1 MNTAKLQ
8 AFAQQAR
15 RQLMSAVAARLDA
28 ALAPNSRARIDSAGA
43 VAYLEGELVHERQ
56 ASGGNDAEAHDALV
70 ERYAYRWF
78 NRIIALRYMDVHGF
92 TRIPVVSPADLVS
105 PVALP
110 ELLAA
115 AKRGEYDEDALAVP
129 GGEQVREQVEA
140 LFNGAAQP
148 TGAAQPGGSQQAVDP
163 QGAAYGLLLQAECR
177 YWHGVMPFMFE
188 GASGG
193 ANESKADELLM
204 PTDLLAEGS
213 VLRNAV
219 EAMTPKDCGAEVSDP
234 EASGT
239 VDGLAGGIGG
249 STRETGN
256 VEIIGWLYQFYI
268 SERKNE
274 VMEGFKKNHKAGKD
288 EIPAATQLFTPD
300 WIVRYLV
307 QNTVGRLWAQSHPDS
322 QLHKTWEYYIE
333 PSAGREGSE
342 AGAAAA
348 ADAAAVADADAAA
361 DAALTIDSP
370 QDLTVCDPA
379 CGSGHMLTYAFDL
392 LYQIYEEC
400 GYAPSEIP
408 GLILEHNL
416 YGMEIDERAASL
428 AQFALMMKARTRS
441 RRFFRHPV
449 MPHVCVI
456 APEAFN
462 MSEVGMLNDTYG
474 VDFDNDVWNTYRHA
488 DVYGSLIE
496 PPSELVRLA
505 NEQARSEGGAVQ
517 GSILDDRVAK
527 VFRQSR
533 YLGKQYA
540 AVVANPPY
548 MGSKNMGAQLKA
560 FVQDHFK
567 DGKADLFAA
576 FMLRTCELIRSH
588 GYWGMINLPSWVSL
602 SSFDS
607 LRKKLLST
615 QYLFSFIDLGRG
627 IFGSDFG
634 TVAFV
639 FHDAIPNGAVG
650 CYRRLFDH
658 HVDVRPVE
666 KIRQLFLD
674 KTYHSYEVDQQE
686 FARIPGSPIVYW
698 LPQSLMKT
706 FSTGKQLKDVA
717 EPKQGLATADN
728 NRFLREWW
736 EVTDSNIK
744 FDCPDRQTAQA
755 SGKKWFPYNKG
766 GEFRKWYG
774 NQEYVLNWKNDGKEI
789 REFGTEDGGRPRSRA
804 QNTDFYFK
812 PSVSWSN
819 VSSGVPSF
827 REYPAG
833 FIFSHV
839 GDCLFPEDATQHFA
853 LLSICNSSVI
863 DVLLQAIAPTLHFE
877 VGQLAG
883 LPVLNSDNIRTID
896 VIRQLISTSKS
907 DWDSYETSWD
917 FTRFPLLD
925 PEQSGESSGF
935 VETAVKN
942 LYAHWCEVSEQQRE
956 RETRNNELVAD
967 AYGVRNDVPC
977 DVPLERVSLKR
988 NAAFVYPD
996 KTPEERAQLFARDVV
1011 KELISYAVGCMFG
1024 RYSLNK
1030 PGLILASQGE
1040 TLDDY
1045 YAQVPYPSF
1054 APDTDNVIP
1063 VTEVDCF
1070 DDDIVARFRAF
1081 LKAAF
1086 GASTL
1091 NANIAYIEQVLGKD
1105 LRRYFVTD
1113 FYDDHVKTCSSR
1125 PIYWEYSSRTNN
1137 RGAFKA
1143 LVYLHRYTPSTTST
1157 VLGYLR
1163 DFTTKIMGIADALE
1177 KSDRTADHRE
1187 ADKLRK
1193 AATECREYEDK
1204 TLYPLATRNLPLD
1217 LDDGVLVN
1225 YLRMGDAL
1233 RAIRNISGKRKDVEG
1248 WTWPVH
1254 PLKESGGEESENR

>member
-15 RQLMSAVAARLDA
+15 RQLMSAVSARLDA
-28 ALAPNSRARIDSAGA
+28 ALAPNSRARIDSGGA
-43 VAYLEGELVHERQ
+43 VEYLEGELAREQ
-56 ASGGNDAEAHDALV
+56 KASGGADAAARHALV

-115 AKRGEYDEDALAVP
+115 AKRGEYDEEALAVP
-129 GGEQVREQVEA
+129 GGEQVRQQVEA
-140 LFNGAAQP
+140 LLNGAVQLAGVAP
-148 TGAAQPGGSQQAVDP
+148 LGGMPQADDP

-177 YWHGVMPFMFE
+177 YWHSVMPFMFE

-204 PTDLLAEGS
+204 PADLLAEGS

-219 EAMTPKDCGAEVSDP
+219 EAMTPEDCGAKADDASDGM
-234 EASGT
+234 ASGMT
-239 VDGLAGGIGG
+239 GGL
-249 STRETGN
+249 RETGN

-300 WIVRYLV
+300 WIVHYLV
-307 QNTVGRLWAQSHPDS
+307 QNTVGRLWTQSHPES
-322 QLHKTWEYYIE
+322 QLHTTWEYYIE
-333 PSAGREGSE
+333 PSAGNGET
-342 AGAAAA
+342 ATGAIGTS
-348 ADAAAVADADAAA
+348 ADAV
-361 DAALTIDSP
+361 LTIDSP

-392 LYQIYEEC
+392 LYQIYEEY

-462 MSEVGMLNDTYG
+462 MSEVDMLNDTYD

-496 PPSELVRLA
+496 PPSELMRLA
-505 NEQARSEGGAVQ
+505 NEQARSASAVQ
-517 GSILDDRVAK
+517 GSILDDRAAK

-533 YLGKQYA
+533 YLGAQYA

-548 MGSKNMGAQLKA
+548 MGSKNMGTQLKT

-576 FMLRTCELIRSH
+576 FMLRNRELLEH
-588 GYWGMINLPSWVSL
+588 TGKLGMVTMQSWMFL
-602 SSFDS
+602 SSFEAMRKRILNTSSIETLAHLGAGAFDS
-607 LRKKLLST
+607 IGGEVVS
-615 QYLFSFIDLGRG
+615 
-627 IFGSDFG
+627 
-634 TVAFV
+634 TVAFTLGGG
-639 FHDAIPNGAVG
+639 HSGNGV
-650 CYRRLFDH
+650 YVRL
-658 HVDVRPVE
+658 VDVHGDSEQARVLSAAA
-666 KIRQLFLD
+666 KQSDTKR
-674 KTYHSYEVDQQE
+674 YEVDQRE
-686 FARIPGSPIVYW
+686 FAQIPGSPIVYW

-717 EPKQGLATADN
+717 EPKQGLATTDN
-728 NRFLREWW
+728 SRFLREWW
-736 EVTDSNIK
+736 ETSQKQISYFSASRDEAL
-744 FDCPDRQTAQA
+744 R
-755 SGKKWFPYNKG
+755 SGKRWFPYNKG
-766 GEFRKWYG
+766 GAYRKWYG
-774 NQEYVLNWKNDGKEI
+774 NQEYLVDWSVDGAAIKKEI
-789 REFGTEDGGRPRSRA
+789 TRKYPYLNGKVDWVAKNP
-804 QNTDFYFK
+804 DFYFQ
-812 PSVSWSN
+812 PSVSWSKI
-819 VSSGVPSF
+819 SSGDPAF
-827 REYPAG
+827 RYFPAG
-833 FIFSHV
+833 FVFDVS
-839 GDCLFPEDATQHFA
+839 GTSCFCDESNRWN
-853 LLSICNSSVI
+853 LLSFVNSS
-863 DVLLQAIAPTLHFE
+863 LAYSQLTAIAPTLNFE
-877 VGQLAG
+877 VGQIAT
-883 LPVLNSDNIRTID
+883 LPIRKVNSEEVNPIINA
-896 VIRQLISTSKS
+896 LISTSKS

-925 PEQSGESSGF
+925 PEQSGDPSGF

-967 AYGVRNDVPC
+967 AYGVRGDVPC

-996 KTPEERAQLFARDVV
+996 KSEEERAQLFARDVV

-1024 RYSLNK
+1024 RYSLDK

-1045 YAQVPYPSF
+1045 YAQVPNPSF
-1054 APDTDNVIP
+1054 APDADNVIP

-1070 DDDIVARFRAF
+1070 DDDIVVRFRAF

-1086 GASTL
+1086 GAESL
-1091 NANIAYIEQVLGKD
+1091 NANIAYIEQTLGKD

-1113 FYDDHVKTCSSR
+1113 FYDDHVKTYASR

-1163 DFTTKIMGIADALE
+1163 DFTTKITGIADALE

-1193 AATECREYEDK
+1193 AAAECRDYEDK
-1204 TLYPLATRNLPLD
+1204 TLYPLATRNLPID

-1233 RAIRNISGKRKDVEG
+1233 RAIPSISKKRKDVEG

-1254 PLKESGGEESENR
+1254 PLKEHPLKESGGEESENR